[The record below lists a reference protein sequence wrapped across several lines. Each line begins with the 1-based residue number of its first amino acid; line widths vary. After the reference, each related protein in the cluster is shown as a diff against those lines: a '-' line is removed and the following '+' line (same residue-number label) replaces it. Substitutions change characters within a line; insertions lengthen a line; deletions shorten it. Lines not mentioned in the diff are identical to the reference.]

1 MYQERQ
7 KELDAGRENV
17 SKLTEQLCNS
27 LKVFEMEKEA
37 LQHKVSIGEGQI
49 EQLEKEL
56 SEEKA
61 RTEDL
66 DTLLTSI
73 IYKNEQLEKHQRELQ
88 EKTTSVS
95 SSKSA

>member
-49 EQLEKEL
+49 E
-56 SEEKA
+56 
-61 RTEDL
+61 
-66 DTLLTSI
+66 
-73 IYKNEQLEKHQRELQ
+73 
-88 EKTTSVS
+88 
-95 SSKSA
+95 